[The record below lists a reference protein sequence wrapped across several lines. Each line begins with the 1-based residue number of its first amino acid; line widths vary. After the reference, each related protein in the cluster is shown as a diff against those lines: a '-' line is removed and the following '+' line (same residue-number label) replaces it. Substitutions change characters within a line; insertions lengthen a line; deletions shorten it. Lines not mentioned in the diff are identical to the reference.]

1 MISLF
6 HYETPPGPCG
16 YLPGQ
21 TWQYENE
28 VVAALSPAELDERLR
43 QGWRRFGHL
52 LFRPRCPACTAC
64 QSLRVEVGRFRPNR
78 SQRRNRHANEG
89 VVQIEI
95 GRPNLT
101 REKLDLYDRYHAHQ
115 SAAKGWPDH
124 GPKDASAYRE
134 SFVNNPVLV
143 EEWRY
148 SVDGRLVGVGYVD
161 VVPSGLSAIYFFYD
175 PQERDRGLG
184 TWNVLSVIDRAA
196 RRGLPYVYLGYHV
209 AGAASLEYKANFVP
223 NEARDADGTWRQFA
237 T

>member
-16 YLPGQ
+16 YLLDR

-52 LFRPRCPACTAC
+52 LFRPRCPACKAC
-64 QSLRVEVGRFRPNR
+64 QSLRVDVARFRPNR

-89 VVQIEI
+89 VVQVEF
-95 GRPNLT
+95 GRPHLT

-115 SAAKGWPDH
+115 STAKGWPDH
-124 GPKDASAYRE
+124 GPKDASGYRE
-134 SFVNNPVLV
+134 SFVNNPVSV

-161 VVPSGLSAIYFFYD
+161 VVPSGLSAIYYFYD
-175 PQERDRGLG
+175 PHERHRGLG
-184 TWNVLSVIDRAA
+184 TWNVLSVIDRAS
-196 RRGLPYVYLGYHV
+196 RQGLSYVYLGYYV

-223 NEARDADGTWRQFA
+223 NEARDADGTWRLFA